1 MLAWEASGPCCSER
15 AIWLFWRSH
24 RDFGKNWS
32 PSLEISAQQTLITNG
47 VYRTIRHPM
56 YACGWLLCLAQA
68 LLLQHWVAG
77 PAGIVAFLPLY
88 FVRVPRE
95 EQMLLD
101 HFGHDYRIYAAQT
114 GRIVP
119 RLSG

>member
-1 MLAWEASGPCCSER
+1 MLLGAGDLAV
-15 AIWLFWRSH
+15 LRSH
-24 RDFGKNWS
+24 RDLGKNWS

-77 PAGIVAFLPLY
+77 PAGLVAFLPLY